1 MNQAPETLDVE
12 HEFLEEDSKV
22 FSKLPFVLVIIA
34 LCLLVAVGVT
44 AFISLSKKASAAMI
58 SGKINY
64 TALKPDPGDRG
75 EVTIQE
81 RKYGSKDQ
89 FQTIYKSALQDDAP
103 WTFNNAVGGQPYEM
117 IALLNVDGKLVT
129 TSEPL
134 IVTGPAQNQ
143 LLNLHVTWHDLPT
156 TVVQEQTTYIKGT
169 TVINGYIPQGSML
182 TIQARA
188 LTDSGKFQPVAT
200 ITNPQSTNNWN
211 WTKTTPLKDYLLQ
224 AVLTQGTTQIGKS
237 EMITAAGGDSELTL
251 TINSTAQPSSTTT
264 NSQTSKTST
273 PTPQMTNTSIS
284 GTIYVNGPE
293 NNNTSVLLLWRYP
306 GEKDYK
312 VITRIQNPSHNGQ
325 TWSWNSVQVGRQ
337 YEITAALQVNNQNTA
352 SAQSQIIT
360 APAKNINFTLNTGVF
375 IPTPNANVT
384 VNSCNSIGNNQYNAT
399 ISYPQ
404 QSNAGN
410 YWFQVGNGAGGSNI
424 YNTKITANNAN
435 PQVTFQIYGNTTY
448 YAQYA
453 YSLCT
458 NCNEDQNFS
467 NFSNSSPFS
476 CGGSPVYT
484 GYYCNSANNTCQAT
498 TNPNPPYAYNN
509 TGLTLCQQQCQPTP
523 TPTPTT
529 VPPTATPT
537 PKIAYCNQSCGSNGF
552 VCDGSLTCFDQ
563 GVPGSGVCRNPS
575 CTDQDDCNCLP
586 Q

>member
-1 MNQAPETLDVE
+1 MEQVPEQHLDVE
-12 HEFLEEDSKV
+12 QELREEKHSFLSNIP
-22 FSKLPFVLVIIA
+22 LLYIIGG
-34 LCLLVAVGVT
+34 LCLLIILGVSI
-44 AFISLSKKASAAMI
+44 FLIQYKKANAAMI
-58 SGKINY
+58 SGTINY

-75 EVTIQE
+75 QVTIQE

-89 FQTIYKSALQDDAP
+89 FKTIYQSALQDNAP
-103 WTFNNAVGGQPYEM
+103 WTFNTAVGGQPYEM

-134 IVTGPAQNQ
+134 IVTGPAKNQ
-143 LLNLHVTWHDLPT
+143 QLNLHVTWHDLPT

-169 TVINGYIPQGSML
+169 AVINGYIPQGSVL
-182 TIQARA
+182 TIQANA
-188 LTDSGKFQPVAT
+188 QPVAT
-200 ITNPQSTNNWN
+200 ITNPQSTNNWE

-224 AVLTQGTTQIGKS
+224 AVLRQGTTQIGQS
-237 EMITAAGGDSELTL
+237 EIITAAGGDSELAL
-251 TINSTAQPSSTTT
+251 TINSTAQPSSTPT
-264 NSQTSKTST
+264 NSQTSKTNT

-325 TWSWNSVQVGRQ
+325 SWVWTSVQVGRQ
-337 YEITAALQVNNQNTA
+337 YDITAVLQVNNHNTA
-352 SAQSQIIT
+352 SAQGQIVT

-384 VNSCNSIGNNQYNAT
+384 VNACNSIGNNQYNAT

-410 YWFQVGNGAGGSNI
+410 YWFQVGNGTGGSNI
-424 YNTKITANNAN
+424 YNTKIAANNAN
-435 PQVTFQIYGNTTY
+435 PQVTFQIYSNTTY

-458 NCNEDQNFS
+458 NCTEDQNFS

-537 PKIAYCNQSCGSNGF
+537 PRIAYCNQSCASNGF
-552 VCDGSLTCFDQ
+552 VCNGSLTCFDQ

-575 CTDQDDCNCLP
+575 CTDQTDCTCPP